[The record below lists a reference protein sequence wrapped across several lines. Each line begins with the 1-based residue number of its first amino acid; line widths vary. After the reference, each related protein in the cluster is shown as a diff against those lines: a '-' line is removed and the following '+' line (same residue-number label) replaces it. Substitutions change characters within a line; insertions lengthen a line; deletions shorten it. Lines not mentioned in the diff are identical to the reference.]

1 MESLDSEDRL
11 MEAMG
16 TASHNGLFGT
26 GGRFESAGPRSRF
39 ANFHSKQQQQ
49 QQQSS
54 GECYFFFVKLWT
66 KKLIVYSFNSFGK
79 SE

>member
-11 MEAMG
+11 MEA
-16 TASHNGLFGT
+16 SHNGLFST

-39 ANFHSKQQQQ
+39 DNFHSKQQQ

-54 GECYFFFVKLWT
+54 GECYFVVGYE
-66 KKLIVYSFNSFGK
+66 INSFNFFAK
-79 SE
+79 PRE

>member
-16 TASHNGLFGT
+16 AVSHNGERGLFNT
-26 GGRFESAGPRSRF
+26 GGRFEPAGPRSRF
-39 ANFHSKQQQQ
+39 DNFHRKQE

-54 GECYFFFVKLWT
+54 GEYAFVRLWD
-66 KKLIVYSFNSFGK
+66 
-79 SE
+79 

>member
-11 MEAMG
+11 MEALG
-16 TASHNGLFGT
+16 TASHNGLFST

-39 ANFHSKQQQQ
+39 DNFHSKQQQQ

-54 GECYFFFVKLWT
+54 GECYFVNQE
-66 KKLIVYSFNSFGK
+66 INSFNIFAIDK
-79 SE
+79 